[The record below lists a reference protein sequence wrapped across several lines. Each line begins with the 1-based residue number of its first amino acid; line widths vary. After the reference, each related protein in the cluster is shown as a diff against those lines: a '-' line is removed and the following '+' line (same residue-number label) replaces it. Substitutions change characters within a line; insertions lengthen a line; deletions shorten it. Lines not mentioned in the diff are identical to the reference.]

1 MYKSITKLYLE
12 KFGKLR
18 DYEDPTLLQLSA
30 LAAKLAL
37 DKVPCV
43 DCSIWGPFGR
53 RLQKLM
59 RFISDVSLEVY
70 SHGARSWGLR
80 IFFETFRKGWTVY
93 KVAALKLST
102 ILSRYSMHKL
112 GTPGFRVS
120 GGSSRCY
127 SH

>member
-1 MYKSITKLYLE
+1 MASKTTAPSGPLVEGDLGGLVVHEFSTVIDQCSTQKFKELSPEVYKSITKLYLE

-43 DCSIWGPFGR
+43 DFSIWGPFGR

-59 RFISDVSLEVY
+59 RFISDVFVGGVLTRRQIM
-70 SHGARSWGLR
+70 GPQD
-80 IFFETFRKGWTVY
+80 FF
-93 KVAALKLST
+93 
-102 ILSRYSMHKL
+102 
-112 GTPGFRVS
+112 
-120 GGSSRCY
+120 
-127 SH
+127 